1 MEKNFFAT
9 LISTLGRFNRANKK
23 NLSYKLLIRALL
35 SQLAAPL
42 NPYSYPSQGK
52 RAKRNS

>member
-1 MEKNFFAT
+1 MEKDFFAT